1 MPKSRP
7 VRHVRAKER
16 RLPLDPPVR
25 AWALAEWAL
34 LPLRIFLGATFLFAG
49 LQKLANPNFL
59 RASSPN
65 SIHAQLV
72 GAARV
77 SPIHALLSHMV
88 GLSTPIGIVIAA
100 GEIAIGVGAL
110 LGLRTRIAAA
120 GGMVLSFGLFLAVSF
135 HSSPYYTGA
144 DIVFFFAWMPFVV
157 AGSAS
162 RYSLDAWI
170 ANFTARQGGL
180 PTKDLVAI
188 PFWKVQT
195 VCGHYNRGS
204 CSARAGAECDAAL
217 CPFLH
222 GEQPA
227 SATPAAVD
235 AVHRRS
241 VVLGGIAAATTAA
254 GAAVLGSV
262 AAAGGRLVGGAA
274 TTSSSTGQ
282 LSPGSTTTTT
292 LGSPSSSA
300 TTVPSKYSGTEL
312 GAASQVPVG
321 QSATFTVPTS
331 GDPGIVIQEK
341 AGEFVGYDTV
351 CPHMG
356 CIVGYSASANL
367 LVCPC
372 HGSQFLVST
381 GEVISGPAPR
391 GLTKLDVVK
400 EPDGNIYLK

>member
-1 MPKSRP
+1 MPNSRP
-7 VRHVRAKER
+7 VRHVRRQER
-16 RLPLDPPVR
+16 RLPLNPPVH

-49 LQKLANPNFL
+49 LQKLSNPNFFN
-59 RASSPN
+59 ASSPN
-65 SIHAQLV
+65 SIHAQLE

-77 SPIHALLSHMV
+77 SPIHALLGHMV
-88 GLSTPIGIVIAA
+88 ALATPIGIAIAA
-100 GEIAIGVGAL
+100 GEIAIGLGAL
-110 LGLRTRIAAA
+110 LGLRTRIAAVA
-120 GGMVLSFGLFLAVSF
+120 GMVLSFSLFLAVSF

-144 DIVFFFAWMPFVV
+144 DIVFFFAWMPFIV

-162 RYSLDAWI
+162 RFSVDAWI
-170 ANFTARQGGL
+170 ANFAASQGGV
-180 PTKDLVAI
+180 PTGELVAI
-188 PFWKVQT
+188 PFARVQT
-195 VCGHYNRGS
+195 VCGHYAKGQ
-204 CSARAGAECDAAL
+204 CTARAGLACDAAV
-217 CPFLH
+217 CPFLL
-222 GEQPA
+222 GEYPV
-227 SATPAAVD
+227 SVTPVAIQ

-254 GAAVLGSV
+254 GAALLGSA
-262 AAAGGRLVGGAA
+262 AAAGGRLIGGVTAPNA
-274 TTSSSTGQ
+274 STHP
-282 LSPGSTTTTT
+282 LWPGGTTTTT
-292 LGSPSSSA
+292 LGTSSSA
-300 TTVPSKYSGTEL
+300 PTTPPAKYSGTVL

-321 QSATFTVPTS
+321 TPATFTIPSS

-381 GEVISGPAPR
+381 GAVIAGPAPR
-391 GLTKLDVVK
+391 GLTKLDVVE
-400 EPDGNIYLK
+400 EPDGSIYLK